1 MRVPLPPS
9 RPLHSR
15 QLPDEP
21 LPTGIRQFTTGAGER
36 QLINWPLPAGP
47 FSNEPLPEQP
57 PFNGPLPERQFLN
70 RALPEGLP
78 NEPLFNRPVPEGP
91 FSNGPLFE
99 GPFFNGPLFEGQL
112 SNGID
117 PLPNG
122 PLPDVAPSTNPATE
136 DHTTPQ
142 RFSMTHTVSLIPL
155 PLSAVV
161 HQSSQTSCSTT
172 RTHKELSYFIIE
184 ATFLSINLSTLFPLA
199 TSSLSG
205 VPSHLFPTD
214 TFIASLTSLQTKT
227 HFHTFQ
233 TASATVT
240 LAAAA

>member
-1 MRVPLPPS
+1 MRVPERPLPPS
-9 RPLHSR
+9 RPL
-15 QLPDEP
+15 QVPDEP

-78 NEPLFNRPVPEGP
+78 NAPLPDEPLFNRPVPEGP
-91 FSNGPLFE
+91 FFNGPLFE
-99 GPFFNGPLFEGQL
+99 GPL
-112 SNGID
+112 SNGIG

-155 PLSAVV
+155 LLSAVV

-172 RTHKELSYFIIE
+172 RTHKELSYCIME
-184 ATFLSINLSTLFPLA
+184 ATFLSINLSTLFSLA
-199 TSSLSG
+199 TSFLSG
-205 VPSHLFPTD
+205 VPSHSFPTD